1 MPAMRL
7 NARSKV
13 NAPRRSPMAK
23 AVAVTS
29 IPAPPA
35 KLAKV
40 PLELEEPKEVPLNTW
55 TSKKPL
61 IVKVKSCER
70 IVGPKATGETCHI
83 VLETDNKAPFWE
95 GQSYGVVPP
104 GTKMNS
110 KVRLYF
116 FFSFSVSGE

>member
-29 IPAPPA
+29 IPVPPA
-35 KLAKV
+35 
-40 PLELEEPKEVPLNTW
+40 LEEPKEVPLNTW

-110 KVRLYF
+110 KGKEVPHGVRR
-116 FFSFSVSGE
+116 